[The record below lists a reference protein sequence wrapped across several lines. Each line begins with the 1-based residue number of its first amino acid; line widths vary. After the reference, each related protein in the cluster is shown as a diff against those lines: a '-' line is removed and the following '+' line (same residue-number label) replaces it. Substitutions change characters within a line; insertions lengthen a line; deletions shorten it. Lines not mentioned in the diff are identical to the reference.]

1 MGDTI
6 TIEFESRRAEEALP
20 GYAEAKPMVWC
31 GMFPTD
37 AADYDNLRD
46 ALSKLKLNDAA
57 LQYEPEN
64 SLAMGFGF
72 RCGFLGLLHMDVTQ
86 TRLEREYDLD
96 LIATA
101 PSVVYQVKP
110 NREEAFFFFFFL
122 PAHASK
128 V

>member
-1 MGDTI
+1 VGDTI

-57 LQYEPEN
+57 LQVSRDCVPN
-64 SLAMGFGF
+64 MLLM
-72 RCGFLGLLHMDVTQ
+72 RCQCVDNVCLK
-86 TRLEREYDLD
+86 
-96 LIATA
+96 A
-101 PSVVYQVKP
+101 
-110 NREEAFFFFFFL
+110 EAQ
-122 PAHASK
+122 
-128 V
+128 